1 MSKQNRKLVQKD
13 EWWCWRWW
21 QWWTTIIFSQL
32 IPNNHQNTFA
42 INSSFVLSFP
52 FSLSLPLFLYIF
64 CFYWKK
70 KIFFFFLCIASLY
83 LLLCFPVRLF
93 RTLCVK
99 LCFAIRCNNIFSDLF
114 AVTIIFHSGYKFL
127 RRGV

>member
-70 KIFFFFLCIASLY
+70 KNFFSFFYALLLYICFSVSLY
-83 LLLCFPVRLF
+83 VSSEHCASSCVLL
-93 RTLCVK
+93 
-99 LCFAIRCNNIFSDLF
+99 FAAIIFSVICSPLQLYF
-114 AVTIIFHSGYKFL
+114 IAATNF
-127 RRGV
+127 